1 MLRQVHAE
9 KLPNRKD
16 NQRFTNE
23 ILGESDHRRIVEM
36 KRAPLKITGVHR
48 DKLMILFT
56 RNRGRKL
63 FMATIMMAIQLDQVL
78 IHEDHVLR
86 CTISQNRR
94 VQADDHRHDR
104 KEKQS

>member
-36 KRAPLKITGVHR
+36 KRAPLKITGVYRH
-48 DKLMILFT
+48 KFMILFA
-56 RNRGRKL
+56 RNRDRKL
-63 FMATIMMAIQLDQVL
+63 FMPTIIMAIQLDQVL
-78 IHEDHVLR
+78 IHEDRIFSH
-86 CTISQNRR
+86 TISQNRR